1 MRQMRGKCAYRA
13 LFGILVPTYA
23 SAVRRPDQT
32 SVMHNEALAP
42 QTADSCLDLGHLNRQ
57 TGDDLPLQHELLT
70 LFDARSRE
78 VLDQI
83 RTASTVAAR
92 DGTPLRNLA
101 HQLRGSALAIGA
113 FGVAT
118 AAEAVET
125 AATSGAGA
133 AAIQAAVSDL
143 GTAHTQ
149 ALAAIEGHL
158 RQLAAQALN

>member
-1 MRQMRGKCAYRA
+1 
-13 LFGILVPTYA
+13 
-23 SAVRRPDQT
+23 
-32 SVMHNEALAP
+32 MHNRSSDTLSPEA
-42 QTADSCLDLGHLNRQ
+42 TDSCLDLRHLNRQ

-83 RTASTVAAR
+83 RTASTSAAR

-118 AAEAVET
+118 AAEAVEL
-125 AATSGAGA
+125 AATSDAGA
-133 AAIQAAVSDL
+133 AAIQAAVNDL
-143 GTAHTQ
+143 GAAHVQ

-158 RQLAAQALN
+158 RQLAAQAPN

>member
-1 MRQMRGKCAYRA
+1 
-13 LFGILVPTYA
+13 
-23 SAVRRPDQT
+23 
-32 SVMHNEALAP
+32 MHNRFSSDGLAP
-42 QTADSCLDLGHLNRQ
+42 QAADSCLDLGHLNRQ
-57 TGDDLPLQHELLT
+57 TADDLPLQQELLT

-83 RTASTVAAR
+83 VARAADAAQ

-143 GTAHTQ
+143 STAHTQ